1 MPTDDRQGAYN
12 IGIGEQTL
20 GVSDKTLDYLVG
32 NITKYNLM
40 STEASIASFGRGNQD
55 FPVLLMKHKPLT
67 KAKFIKVVAKAA
79 RAAGLDPRQVHG
91 IRIGSTLEYL
101 LRGTPFDVMKVKGRW
116 ASDAFQVYLTKHAQ
130 ILAPYMQAAPEI
142 QTNFIRLTMPPPR

>member
-1 MPTDDRQGAYN
+1 VDESDDSESCVSVESVMPTDDRQGAYN

-55 FPVLLMKHKPLT
+55 FPVLLMLSMKMNTP
-67 KAKFIKVVAKAA
+67 A
-79 RAAGLDPRQVHG
+79 RA
-91 IRIGSTLEYL
+91 
-101 LRGTPFDVMKVKGRW
+101 
-116 ASDAFQVYLTKHAQ
+116 
-130 ILAPYMQAAPEI
+130 
-142 QTNFIRLTMPPPR
+142 